1 LFYDEIDARAI
12 QIENLEDDDLE
23 KHQELFEVEE
33 LKRLETQIQ
42 KVEEQ
47 KIELMRRERF
57 AEGELMVEAG
67 AIGLSLDQLE
77 NRNEY
82 RLKERER
89 ALTKLYARMNSKFR
103 YAIWR
108 VDGLLT
114 AKQRKI
120 KKYMDPKK
128 KEKML
133 FDGIRD

>member
-1 LFYDEIDARAI
+1 
-12 QIENLEDDDLE
+12 
-23 KHQELFEVEE
+23 
-33 LKRLETQIQ
+33 
-42 KVEEQ
+42 
-47 KIELMRRERF
+47 
-57 AEGELMVEAG
+57 MVEAG
-67 AIGLSLDQLE
+67 VIGLSLDQLE

-89 ALTKLYARMNSKFR
+89 ALTKLYARMNAKFR

-108 VDGLLT
+108 VDGLLS

-120 KKYMDPKK
+120 KKYIDPAK